1 MQIVSTISAV
11 LVGYLL
17 GSIPSA
23 YIAAR
28 IKGGVDI
35 RQVGGGN
42 MGALNVMREV
52 DRGAGYAV
60 WIADMA
66 KGMLAVYIAR
76 WLGLSP
82 VWVYAAGFAA
92 IVGHNWPIFL
102 KFRGGKG
109 GATTLGIL
117 LVLVPRE
124 LGISFGITCVVVFI
138 THNPVLGLY
147 IALTPLPVFV
157 WLINGSGELV
167 SYTVFLAAFLA
178 IRYAVSGLQKSRSG
192 TDIKK
197 GIIFDK
203 EYSIWQ
209 ARKK

>member
-1 MQIVSTISAV
+1 MVSTISAIIA
-11 LVGYLL
+11 GYLL
-17 GSIPSA
+17 GSIPFA

-28 IKGGVDI
+28 IRGGVDI

-66 KGMLAVYIAR
+66 KVMLAIYIAR
-76 WLGLSP
+76 WLDLSP
-82 VWVYAAGFAA
+82 VWVCTAGFAA

-124 LGISFGITCVVVFI
+124 LGISFGITCIIVFI

-147 IALTPLPVFV
+147 IGLTPLPVFV
-157 WLINGSGELV
+157 WQLNGSGMLV
-167 SYTVFLAAFLA
+167 AYTIFLAAFLA
-178 IRYAVSGLQKSRSG
+178 VRYAVAGLSKAKSGA
-192 TDIKK
+192 DIKK
-197 GIIFDK
+197 GIIFDR

-209 ARKK
+209 TKKK

>member
-1 MQIVSTISAV
+1 MVSAISAV
-11 LVGYLL
+11 IAGYLL
-17 GSIPSA
+17 GSIPFA

-42 MGALNVMREV
+42 MGALNVMREI

-82 VWVYAAGFAA
+82 VWVYTAGFAT
-92 IVGHNWPIFL
+92 IIGHNWPIFL

-117 LVLVPRE
+117 LALVPRE
-124 LGISFGITCVVVFI
+124 LGISFGITCIVVFI

-147 IALTPLPVFV
+147 IGLTPLPVFV
-157 WLINGSGELV
+157 WQLNGSGMLV
-167 SYTVFLAAFLA
+167 TYTIFLAAFLA
-178 IRYAVSGLQKSRSG
+178 VRYAIAGLSKAKSG

-197 GIIFDK
+197 GIIFDR

-209 ARKK
+209 AKKK

>member
-1 MQIVSTISAV
+1 MVSTISAIIA
-11 LVGYLL
+11 GYLL
-17 GSIPSA
+17 GSIPFA

-28 IKGGVDI
+28 IKSGVDI

-42 MGALNVMREV
+42 MGALNVMREI

-76 WLGLSP
+76 WLGLSS
-82 VWVYAAGFAA
+82 VWVYTAGFAA
-92 IVGHNWPIFL
+92 IIGHNWPIFL

-117 LVLVPRE
+117 LALVPRE

-147 IALTPLPVFV
+147 IGLTPLPVFV
-157 WLINGSGELV
+157 WQLNGSGMLV
-167 SYTVFLAAFLA
+167 TYTIFLAAFLA
-178 IRYAVSGLQKSRSG
+178 VRYAIAGLSKAKSGA
-192 TDIKK
+192 DVKK
-197 GIIFDK
+197 GIIFDR

-209 ARKK
+209 AKKK

>member
-1 MQIVSTISAV
+1 MVSTISAIV
-11 LVGYLL
+11 TGYLL
-17 GSIPSA
+17 GSIPFA

-28 IKGGVDI
+28 VKRGVDI
-35 RQVGGGN
+35 REVGGGN
-42 MGALNVMREV
+42 MGSLNVMREI

-82 VWVYAAGFAA
+82 VWVYVAGFAA
-92 IVGHNWPIFL
+92 VAGHNWPIFL
-102 KFRGGKG
+102 GFRGGKG
-109 GATTLGIL
+109 GSTVIGIL
-117 LVLVPRE
+117 LALVPRE

-147 IALTPLPVFV
+147 IGLTPLPVFV
-157 WLINGSGELV
+157 WQLNGSGMLV
-167 SYTVFLAAFLA
+167 AYTIFLAAFLA
-178 IRYAVSGLQKSRSG
+178 VRYAITGLSKARNG
-192 TDIKK
+192 ADVRK
-197 GIIFDK
+197 GIIFDR

-209 ARKK
+209 AKKK

>member
-1 MQIVSTISAV
+1 VISTIAAV
-11 LVGYLL
+11 IIGYLL
-17 GSIPSA
+17 GSIPFA
-23 YIAAR
+23 YIATR

-42 MGALNVMREV
+42 MGALNVMREI

-66 KGMLAVYIAR
+66 KGMLAVYIAQ

-82 VWVYAAGFAA
+82 VWVYTAGFAA
-92 IVGHNWPIFL
+92 IIGHNWPIFL

-117 LVLVPRE
+117 LTLVPRE
-124 LGISFGITCVVVFI
+124 FGISFGITCIVVFI

-147 IALTPLPVFV
+147 IGLTPLPVFV
-157 WLINGSGELV
+157 WQLNGSGMLV
-167 SYTVFLAAFLA
+167 AYTIFLAAFLA
-178 IRYAVSGLQKSRSG
+178 VRYAISGLSKAKSG

-197 GIIFDK
+197 GIIFDR

-209 ARKK
+209 AKKK